1 MFKSEKWFER
11 HMERG
16 VHKKPA
22 VSMKTYVYQRM
33 QFHVAQS
40 KQVTSMH
47 FKTQRQD
54 IDGEA
59 IPEPP
64 SLEGYIHKLE
74 FHSNRGG
81 QGNQKG
87 KGVLLACLR

>member
-1 MFKSEKWFER
+1 
-11 HMERG
+11 MERG

-22 VSMKTYVYQRM
+22 VIMKTYVCQRI

-47 FKTQRQD
+47 YKSQRLD

-64 SLEGYIHKLE
+64 SLEGYAETGIPFK
-74 FHSNRGG
+74 
-81 QGNQKG
+81 QGWARNKKG
-87 KGVLLACLR
+87 KGVLLDCLR